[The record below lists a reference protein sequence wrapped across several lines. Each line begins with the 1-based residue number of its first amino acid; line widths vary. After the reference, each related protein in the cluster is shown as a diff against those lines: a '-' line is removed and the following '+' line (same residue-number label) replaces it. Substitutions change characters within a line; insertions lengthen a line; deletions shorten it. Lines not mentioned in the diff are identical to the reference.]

1 VSEDDS
7 KQPQTMPQEVALFA
21 EAMMALFESA
31 DRNGISQAELARRCG
46 YSREWVNKTI
56 NNVFIPLHQGV
67 PIPLP
72 KWEVVNNF
80 IDAIRPQ
87 DERSWMGYERR
98 KLKIRALFDEALSA
112 WPREYGSVR
121 ERQDTAKRQAV
132 RLPKS
137 QPLETSDPDSEADMP
152 DQETIRRVLQ
162 ETGQQ
167 TIEKEVLDLQ
177 QPRSIPCR
185 PNKAKN

>member
-1 VSEDDS
+1 MSEDDS

-21 EAMMALFESA
+21 EAMMTLFESA

-67 PIPLP
+67 PIPMP
-72 KWEVVNNF
+72 KWEMVNNF

-87 DERSWMGYERR
+87 DERTWMGYERR
-98 KLKIRALFDEALSA
+98 KAKIRTLFDDALAA

-132 RLPKS
+132 RPKS
-137 QPLETSDPDSEADMP
+137 QALSDEPDSDAGSDMP
-152 DQETIRRVLQ
+152 SEETVRRAFQ
-162 ETGQQ
+162 ETGDQLR
-167 TIEKEVLDLQ
+167 IEKEVLDLQ
-177 QPRSIPCR
+177 KPRIPCR
-185 PNKAKN
+185 PKEKKL